1 MPSPCKIVSAKCRKL
16 RTGQKAKSPCQK
28 LVGLADKIPGT
39 MVRPHA
45 RPKGCAD
52 PMLAKFFRLAQE
64 SAKKKKKSS
73 KKKKKSK
80 SPPPARPPSKRPKKS
95 TRKDDFAY

>member
-1 MPSPCKIVSAKCRKL
+1 MPSPCKIVEAKCRKL
-16 RTGQKAKSPCQK
+16 RTGHKAKSPCQK
-28 LVGLADKIPGT
+28 RVGLADDKIPGT

-52 PMLAKFFRLAQE
+52 SMLKKFFHLAQE
-64 SAKKKKKSS
+64 SAKKKKST

-80 SPPPARPPSKRPKKS
+80 SPPPARPMSKRSKKS